1 MPRRAS
7 RRARDAPRASSAR
20 AALVVACAALRATP
34 TRGYPYYRA
43 HACGDDAHPTRAMGD
58 HPYAGDDGGVSFS
71 LFWSARDGSNE
82 TQAWELWDNSTRRLM
97 PSSWATSATGDE
109 YKPDARLTL
118 VVDTSAIAAMGGVG
132 MVLLTT
138 SEGRFEDVSMHEDH
152 VDENDGSS
160 SALRCGGKRVN
171 PSLRTNKHKLIW
183 WAPAPGTGD
192 VVIRATTASAASSAL
207 YQGTFT
213 VRENAGLRPPSES
226 GANASD
232 VAPAHDNATEVGD
245 SSIASEDE
253 ARQVRA
259 FVVHG
264 GMMFAGI
271 WMLMPGAVAW
281 SRFGR
286 PGPND
291 KPSAAWLSWHK
302 WLMLAAVA
310 FVVIAAGISYAEIS
324 EIGAAHYDCAHG
336 KVGLAIV
343 VVACLQ
349 PVGGFL
355 RPPNPPEGELKSQ
368 ARRAW
373 ERAHRA
379 AGVLIFVLSFFA
391 VLSGIDELS
400 ERDESVAARFHSVLF
415 VLYVL
420 VVFAVFV
427 HVSRHRADAA
437 VSRAAFVELSSVEN
451 PFADDVDDDVDDDRA
466 SLAPRAFAPSDA

>member
-7 RRARDAPRASSAR
+7 ARDGARTRAAAAR

-34 TRGYPYYRA
+34 ARGYPYYNPR
-43 HACGDDAHPTRAMGD
+43 ACGDAAHPTGWAGD
-58 HPYAGDDGGVSFS
+58 HPYAGDDAGVSFS
-71 LFWSARDGSNE
+71 LFWSAHDGSNE

-109 YKPDARLTL
+109 YKPEARLTL
-118 VVDTSAIAAMGGVG
+118 VVDTSAIAAGGGVG

-138 SEGRFEDVSMHEDH
+138 SEGRFEDVSMHEAH
-152 VDENDGSS
+152 VSENGGSR

-183 WAPAPGTGD
+183 WAPARGTGD
-192 VVIRATTASAASSAL
+192 VVIRATTASAAENAL

-213 VRENAGLRPPSES
+213 VRENDGLQPPSAN
-226 GANASD
+226 GTNASD
-232 VAPAHDNATEVGD
+232 VAPAHDDTTEVGD
-245 SSIASEDE
+245 SSVGSEDE

-264 GMMFAGI
+264 GMMFTGI
-271 WMLMPGAVAW
+271 WMLMPGAVGW

-310 FVVIAAGISYAEIS
+310 LVVIAAGISYAEIS
-324 EIGAAHYDCAHG
+324 EIGATHYDDAHG

-368 ARRAW
+368 ARRTW
-373 ERAHRA
+373 ERVHRA
-379 AGVLIFVLSFFA
+379 VGVLIFILSFFA

-415 VLYVL
+415 VLYVFVL
-420 VVFAVFV
+420 FAFFAYA
-427 HVSRHRADAA
+427 SRHRAAA
-437 VSRAAFVELSSVEN
+437 SVSRAAFVELSSFDN
-451 PFADDVDDDVDDDRA
+451 PFADDADVDDDRA
-466 SLAPRAFAPSDA
+466 SLAPRGFAPSDA

>member
-1 MPRRAS
+1 M
-7 RRARDAPRASSAR
+7 
-20 AALVVACAALRATP
+20 
-34 TRGYPYYRA
+34 
-43 HACGDDAHPTRAMGD
+43 
-58 HPYAGDDGGVSFS
+58 
-71 LFWSARDGSNE
+71 
-82 TQAWELWDNSTRRLM
+82 
-97 PSSWATSATGDE
+97 
-109 YKPDARLTL
+109 
-118 VVDTSAIAAMGGVG
+118 
-132 MVLLTT
+132 
-138 SEGRFEDVSMHEDH
+138 
-152 VDENDGSS
+152 
-160 SALRCGGKRVN
+160 
-171 PSLRTNKHKLIW
+171 
-183 WAPAPGTGD
+183 
-192 VVIRATTASAASSAL
+192 
-207 YQGTFT
+207 
-213 VRENAGLRPPSES
+213 RPPSAS

-232 VAPAHDNATEVGD
+232 VAPAHDDATEVGD
-245 SSIASEDE
+245 SSVGSEDE

-271 WMLMPGAVAW
+271 WMLMPGAVGW

-310 FVVIAAGISYAEIS
+310 LVVIAAGISYAEIS

-427 HVSRHRADAA
+427 LRVAPSRRRRRLARRVRRIILSSTIRSPTTSTTTSTTIARPSRRARSRRATRDAA
-437 VSRAAFVELSSVEN
+437 RV
-451 PFADDVDDDVDDDRA
+451 
-466 SLAPRAFAPSDA
+466 

>member
-1 MPRRAS
+1 
-7 RRARDAPRASSAR
+7 
-20 AALVVACAALRATP
+20 
-34 TRGYPYYRA
+34 
-43 HACGDDAHPTRAMGD
+43 
-58 HPYAGDDGGVSFS
+58 
-71 LFWSARDGSNE
+71 
-82 TQAWELWDNSTRRLM
+82 
-97 PSSWATSATGDE
+97 
-109 YKPDARLTL
+109 
-118 VVDTSAIAAMGGVG
+118 
-132 MVLLTT
+132 
-138 SEGRFEDVSMHEDH
+138 
-152 VDENDGSS
+152 
-160 SALRCGGKRVN
+160 
-171 PSLRTNKHKLIW
+171 
-183 WAPAPGTGD
+183 
-192 VVIRATTASAASSAL
+192 
-207 YQGTFT
+207 
-213 VRENAGLRPPSES
+213 
-226 GANASD
+226 
-232 VAPAHDNATEVGD
+232 
-245 SSIASEDE
+245 
-253 ARQVRA
+253 
-259 FVVHG
+259 
-264 GMMFAGI
+264 
-271 WMLMPGAVAW
+271 
-281 SRFGR
+281 
-286 PGPND
+286 
-291 KPSAAWLSWHK
+291 
-302 WLMLAAVA
+302 MLAAVA

>member
-1 MPRRAS
+1 
-7 RRARDAPRASSAR
+7 
-20 AALVVACAALRATP
+20 
-34 TRGYPYYRA
+34 
-43 HACGDDAHPTRAMGD
+43 
-58 HPYAGDDGGVSFS
+58 
-71 LFWSARDGSNE
+71 
-82 TQAWELWDNSTRRLM
+82 
-97 PSSWATSATGDE
+97 
-109 YKPDARLTL
+109 
-118 VVDTSAIAAMGGVG
+118 

-152 VDENDGSS
+152 VSGNEGSS

-183 WAPAPGTGD
+183 WAPARGTGD

-213 VRENAGLRPPSES
+213 VRENAGLRPPSAS

-232 VAPAHDNATEVGD
+232 VAPAHDNTTEVGD
-245 SSIASEDE
+245 SSVASEDE

-264 GMMFAGI
+264 GMMFTGI
-271 WMLMPGAVAW
+271 WMLMPGAVGW

-310 FVVIAAGISYAEIS
+310 LVVIAAGISYAEIS
-324 EIGAAHYDCAHG
+324 EIGATHYDCAHG

-379 AGVLIFVLSFFA
+379 VGVLIFILSFFA

-420 VVFAVFV
+420 VLFAVFATC
-427 HVSRHRADAA
+427 RAIAPPPP
-437 VSRAAFVELSSVEN
+437 SRAPRSSNYPQFDN
-451 PFADDVDDDVDDDRA
+451 PFADDADARRRSRV
-466 SLAPRAFAPSDA
+466 PRAARVRAERRVTAAIESDPRRRIASSTVCAYDVASVVG